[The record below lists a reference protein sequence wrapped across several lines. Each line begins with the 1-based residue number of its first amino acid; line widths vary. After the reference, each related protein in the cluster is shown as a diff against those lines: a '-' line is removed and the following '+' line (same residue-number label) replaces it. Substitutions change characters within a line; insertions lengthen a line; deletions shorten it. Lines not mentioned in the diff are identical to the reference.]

1 VSARA
6 GPWHGG
12 GMTKLTRT
20 IVLALA
26 LVVASSAVAIASTP
40 RSGNWKATKV
50 QSGYDLKFTVKKGK
64 ITNIVGHVLEYC
76 DGSSTSDTTTFAPD
90 SSWKIG
96 KGGKFSGR
104 HKETSGQVTVYFT
117 FEGKIS
123 GSKASGK
130 LREESIVAGSTCD
143 THKLSW
149 TAKPGG

>member
-1 VSARA
+1 
-6 GPWHGG
+6 
-12 GMTKLTRT
+12 MTKLTSVVALALT
-20 IVLALA
+20 VVFATAALALA
-26 LVVASSAVAIASTP
+26 AAP

-50 QSGYDLKFTVKKGK
+50 QAGYDLKFTVSKGK
-64 ITNIVGHVLEYC
+64 ITKIVGHVLEYC

-96 KGGKFSGR
+96 KGGTFKGR

-143 THKLSW
+143 THKLKW
-149 TAKPGG
+149 TAKPGS